1 MGIGL
6 LAPLAQTI
14 CFEVPGEPVPQ
25 GSGRPIR
32 AGNGRTYVIADSGR
46 LRPWRDAVTWHAR
59 RASAGRPPL
68 AGAVAVELAFT
79 FIRPRWHYGR
89 RGLRPSAPLGHA
101 VRPDLDKLARAVLD
115 ALVGAGVIRD
125 DAQVAELHATKG
137 YGERP
142 GLAVALRSLEG

>member
-1 MGIGL
+1 M
-6 LAPLAQTI
+6 
-14 CFEVPGEPVPQ
+14 
-25 GSGRPIR
+25 
-32 AGNGRTYVIADSGR
+32 
-46 LRPWRDAVTWHAR
+46 
-59 RASAGRPPL
+59 
-68 AGAVAVELAFT
+68 ELAFT

-142 GLAVALRSLEG
+142 GLAVALRSLEAKEVSEDAPLYRGTSWRETR

>member
-46 LRPWRDAVTWHAR
+46 LRPWREAV
-59 RASAGRPPL
+59 
-68 AGAVAVELAFT
+68 T